1 LKGVAVHFGGTF
13 FTVTVSRYEFRVLS
27 RNSQPVTCNNIM
39 TNQVKGIL
47 YTLIT
52 VLLWGVLAIAL
63 KIASKEIDSPTI
75 VWFRFSLAFS
85 GMLVWLLIQNPKE
98 LKILYQPSWLIVIS
112 SLALAWNYIGFMLG
126 IQYTSP
132 SNAQVAIQS
141 GPVLL
146 AVFGIFFFKE
156 KISRIQIIGFILAI
170 LGFWIFYQQHVGAV
184 PEGLEVQYT
193 KGMLIT
199 LTGAVA
205 WAIYAALQKK
215 LVLDY
220 SVSTLNV
227 FIFGLPVLIYLP
239 FVDFASLV
247 HLSIGYWALL
257 VFLGANTLISY
268 ACLSLALKYLEAGKV
283 SIIIV
288 LNPIITFILMG
299 ILTWMQVSWID
310 GEHFSVLSI
319 AGALI
324 ALAGAILVVRKK
336 KK

>member
-1 LKGVAVHFGGTF
+1 
-13 FTVTVSRYEFRVLS
+13 
-27 RNSQPVTCNNIM
+27 M
-39 TNQVKGIL
+39 
-47 YTLIT
+47 
-52 VLLWGVLAIAL
+52 WGVLAIAL
-63 KIASKEIDSPTI
+63 KVATKEIDSPTI

-85 GMLVWLLIQNPKE
+85 GMFFWMVISNPKE
-98 LKILYQPSWLIVIS
+98 LKILYKPSWLIVIS

-126 IQYTSP
+126 IEYTSP
-132 SNAQVAIQS
+132 SNAQVAIQF

-146 AVFGIFFFKE
+146 AIFGIFFFKE
-156 KISRIQIIGFILAI
+156 KISKIQILGFLLAI
-170 LGFWIFYQQHVGAV
+170 AGFWIFYQQHVGAV
-184 PEGLEVQYT
+184 SLGKEGQYT

-199 LTGAVA
+199 LTGAVT

-215 LVLDY
+215 LVLNY
-220 SVSTLNV
+220 SVATLNV
-227 FIFGLPVLIYLP
+227 FIFGLPILIYLP
-239 FVDFASLV
+239 FVDFANLA
-247 HLSIGYWALL
+247 HLSFGYWALL

-268 ACLSLALKYLEAGKV
+268 GCLSLALKYLEAGKV

-324 ALAGAILVVRKK
+324 ALAGAILVVREKK
-336 KK
+336 SKEEI

>member
-1 LKGVAVHFGGTF
+1 MM
-13 FTVTVSRYEFRVLS
+13 S
-27 RNSQPVTCNNIM
+27 
-39 TNQVKGIL
+39 NQAKGIL

-52 VLLWGVLAIAL
+52 VLMWGVLAIAL
-63 KIASKEIDSPTI
+63 KVASQEIDSPTI

-85 GMLVWLLIQNPKE
+85 GMFVWMAVSNPKE
-98 LKILYQPSWLIVIS
+98 LKILYKPSWLIVIS

-156 KISRIQIIGFILAI
+156 KVSRIQIVGFLLTIV
-170 LGFWIFYQQHVGAV
+170 GFWIFYQQHVGAV
-184 PEGLEVQYT
+184 PAGQEGQYT

-205 WAIYAALQKK
+205 WAIYAILQKK
-215 LVLDY
+215 LVLSY
-220 SVSTLNV
+220 SVGTLNV
-227 FIFGLPVLIYLP
+227 FIFGLPVLLYLP
-239 FVDFASLV
+239 FVDFASLA
-247 HLSIGYWALL
+247 HLSFGYWVLL

-268 ACLSLALKYLEAGKV
+268 GCLSLALKYLEAGKV
-283 SIIIV
+283 SVIIV

-299 ILTWMQVSWID
+299 VLTWMQVAWID

-319 AGALI
+319 VGALV

-336 KK
+336 KT

>member
-1 LKGVAVHFGGTF
+1 
-13 FTVTVSRYEFRVLS
+13 
-27 RNSQPVTCNNIM
+27 M
-39 TNQVKGIL
+39 
-47 YTLIT
+47 
-52 VLLWGVLAIAL
+52 WGVLAIAL
-63 KIASKEIDSPTI
+63 KVASQEIDSPTI

-85 GMLVWLLIQNPKE
+85 GMFVWMAVSNPKE
-98 LKILYQPSWLIVIS
+98 LKILYKPSWLIVIS

-132 SNAQVAIQS
+132 SNAQVAIQA

-146 AVFGIFFFKE
+146 AVFGIFFFRE
-156 KISRIQIIGFILAI
+156 KISRIQIAGFLLTIV
-170 LGFWIFYQQHVGAV
+170 GFWIFYQQHVGAV
-184 PEGLEVQYT
+184 QAGQEGQYT

-205 WAIYAALQKK
+205 WAIYAILQKK
-215 LVLDY
+215 LVLSY
-220 SVSTLNV
+220 SVGTLNL

-239 FVDFASLV
+239 FVNFASLA
-247 HLSIGYWALL
+247 HLSFGYWALL

-268 ACLSLALKYLEAGKV
+268 GCLSLALKYLEAGKV
-283 SIIIV
+283 SVIIV

-299 ILTWMQVSWID
+299 VLTWMQVTWID

-319 AGALI
+319 VGALV

-336 KK
+336 KS

>member
-1 LKGVAVHFGGTF
+1 MELETF
-13 FTVTVSRYEFRVLS
+13 SMS
-27 RNSQPVTCNNIM
+27 
-39 TNQVKGIL
+39 NQAKGIF

-85 GMLVWLLIQNPKE
+85 GMFVWMAIKNPKG
-98 LKILYQPSWLIVIS
+98 LQILYKPGCLLVLS

-126 IQYTSP
+126 VQYTSP

-156 KISRIQIIGFILAI
+156 KISRLQIVGFLLAVV
-170 LGFWIFYQQHVGAV
+170 GFYIFYRQHLSAMTGH
-184 PEGLEVQYT
+184 ESQYT
-193 KGMLIT
+193 KGMLLT
-199 LTGAVA
+199 LSGAVT

-215 LVLDY
+215 LVLNY
-220 SVSTLNV
+220 SVGTLNV
-227 FIFGLPVLIYLP
+227 FIFGLPVLLYLP
-239 FVDFASLV
+239 FVNFQSLA
-247 HLSIGYWALL
+247 HLSFNYWALL

-268 ACLSLALKYLEAGKV
+268 ACLSLALKHLEAGKV
-283 SIIIV
+283 SIIII

-299 ILTWMQVSWID
+299 ILTWLQVDWIA

-324 ALAGAILVVRKK
+324 ALTGAILVVRKAK
-336 KK
+336 SPNS

>member
-1 LKGVAVHFGGTF
+1 M
-13 FTVTVSRYEFRVLS
+13 S
-27 RNSQPVTCNNIM
+27 
-39 TNQVKGIL
+39 NQAKGIL

-52 VLLWGVLAIAL
+52 VLMWGVLAIAL
-63 KIASKEIDSPTI
+63 KIASNEIDSPTI

-85 GMLVWLLIQNPKE
+85 GMFVWMAVSNPKE
-98 LKILYQPSWLIVIS
+98 LKILYKPSWLIVIS

-132 SNAQVAIQS
+132 SNAQVAIQA

-146 AVFGIFFFKE
+146 AVLGIFFFKE
-156 KISRIQIIGFILAI
+156 KISRIQIAGFLLTIV
-170 LGFWIFYQQHVGAV
+170 GFWIFYQQHVGAV
-184 PEGLEVQYT
+184 PAGQEGQYT

-205 WAIYAALQKK
+205 WAIYAVLQKK
-215 LVLDY
+215 LVLSY
-220 SVSTLNV
+220 SVGTLNV

-239 FVDFASLV
+239 FVNFASLA
-247 HLSIGYWALL
+247 HLSFGYWALL

-268 ACLSLALKYLEAGKV
+268 GCLSLALKYLEAGKV
-283 SIIIV
+283 SVIIV

-299 ILTWMQVSWID
+299 VLTWMQVTWID
-310 GEHFSVLSI
+310 GEHFSVLSLV
-319 AGALI
+319 GALV

-336 KK
+336 KNS

>member
-1 LKGVAVHFGGTF
+1 
-13 FTVTVSRYEFRVLS
+13 
-27 RNSQPVTCNNIM
+27 M
-39 TNQVKGIL
+39 
-47 YTLIT
+47 
-52 VLLWGVLAIAL
+52 WGVLAIAL
-63 KIASKEIDSPTI
+63 KIASKVIDSPTI

-85 GMLVWLLIQNPKE
+85 GMAIWMAIKNPKDF
-98 LKILYQPSWLIVIS
+98 KILYKPSWLIVFS
-112 SLALAWNYIGFMLG
+112 SLALAWNYIAFMFG
-126 IQYTSP
+126 VQFTSP

-156 KISRIQIIGFILAI
+156 KISIVQGAGFLLAI
-170 LGFWIFYQQHVGAV
+170 LGFWIFYKQHVGAV
-184 PEGLEVQYT
+184 PAGQEGQYT

-215 LVLDY
+215 LIVNY
-220 SVSTLNV
+220 SVGTLNV
-227 FIFGLPVLIYLP
+227 FIFGLPVLLFLP
-239 FVDFASLV
+239 FANFQNLA
-247 HLSIGYWALL
+247 HLSFGYWALL

-268 ACLSLALKYLEAGKV
+268 GYLSLALKYLEAGKV

-299 ILTWMQVSWID
+299 ILTWLQVSWID

-319 AGALI
+319 LGALV
-324 ALAGAILVVRKK
+324 ALTGAILVVRKK
-336 KK
+336 KKSELS

>member
-1 LKGVAVHFGGTF
+1 
-13 FTVTVSRYEFRVLS
+13 
-27 RNSQPVTCNNIM
+27 M
-39 TNQVKGIL
+39 
-47 YTLIT
+47 
-52 VLLWGVLAIAL
+52 WGVLAIAL
-63 KIASKEIDSPTI
+63 KIASKVIDSPTI

-85 GMLVWLLIQNPKE
+85 GMAIWMAIKNPGE
-98 LKILYQPSWLIVIS
+98 FKILYKPSWLIVFS
-112 SLALAWNYIGFMLG
+112 SLALAWNYIAFMFG
-126 IQYTSP
+126 VQFTSP

-156 KISRIQIIGFILAI
+156 KISIVQAAGFLLAI
-170 LGFWIFYQQHVGAV
+170 LGFWIFYKQHVGAV
-184 PEGLEVQYT
+184 PVGQEGQYT

-215 LVLDY
+215 LIMNY
-220 SVSTLNV
+220 SVGTLNV
-227 FIFGLPVLIYLP
+227 FIFGLPMLLFLP
-239 FVDFASLV
+239 FVNFQSLA
-247 HLSIGYWALL
+247 HLSFGYWALL

-268 ACLSLALKYLEAGKV
+268 GYLSLALKYLEAGKV

-299 ILTWMQVSWID
+299 ILTWLQVSWID

-319 AGALI
+319 LGALV
-324 ALAGAILVVRKK
+324 ALTGAILVVRKK
-336 KK
+336 KKSEVV

>member
-1 LKGVAVHFGGTF
+1 
-13 FTVTVSRYEFRVLS
+13 
-27 RNSQPVTCNNIM
+27 M
-39 TNQVKGIL
+39 
-47 YTLIT
+47 
-52 VLLWGVLAIAL
+52 WGVLAIAL

-85 GMLVWLLIQNPKE
+85 GMFIWMAIKNPKA
-98 LKILYQPSWLIVIS
+98 LTILYKPSWLIVVS

-132 SNAQVAIQS
+132 SNAQVAIQF
-141 GPVLL
+141 GPILL
-146 AVFGIFFFKE
+146 AVSGIVFFRE
-156 KISRIQIIGFILAI
+156 KVSRIQMIGFVLSIV
-170 LGFWIFYQQHVGAV
+170 GFLVFYQQHVGASV
-184 PEGLEVQYT
+184 GQEGQYT

-215 LVLDY
+215 LVLNY
-220 SVSTLNV
+220 SVGTLNV

-239 FVDFASLV
+239 FVDFSSLA
-247 HLSIGYWALL
+247 HLSFGYWALL

-268 ACLSLALKYLEAGKV
+268 GYLSLALKYLEAGKV

-299 ILTWMQVSWID
+299 ILTWLQVSWIE
-310 GEHFSVLSI
+310 GEHFSVLSVG
-319 AGALI
+319 GALI
-324 ALAGAILVVRKK
+324 ALLGAILVVRKK
-336 KK
+336 KNKEVKSE

>member
-1 LKGVAVHFGGTF
+1 
-13 FTVTVSRYEFRVLS
+13 
-27 RNSQPVTCNNIM
+27 M
-39 TNQVKGIL
+39 
-47 YTLIT
+47 
-52 VLLWGVLAIAL
+52 WGVLAIAL
-63 KIASKEIDSPTI
+63 KIASNEIDSLTI

-85 GMLVWLLIQNPKE
+85 GMFIWMAVSNPKE
-98 LKILYQPSWLIVIS
+98 LKILYRPSWLIVIS

-146 AVFGIFFFKE
+146 AVLGIFFFKE
-156 KISRIQIIGFILAI
+156 KVSRIQIFGFLLTIT
-170 LGFWIFYQQHVGAV
+170 GFWIFYQQHVGAV
-184 PEGLEVQYT
+184 PAGQEGQYT

-199 LTGAVA
+199 ITGAVA

-215 LVLDY
+215 LVLNY
-220 SVSTLNV
+220 SVGTLNV
-227 FIFGLPVLIYLP
+227 FIFGLPVLVYLP
-239 FVDFASLV
+239 FVNFASLSN
-247 HLSIGYWALL
+247 LSFGYWALL

-268 ACLSLALKYLEAGKV
+268 GCLSLALKYLEAGKV
-283 SIIIV
+283 SVIIV

-299 ILTWMQVSWID
+299 ILTWMQVTWID

-319 AGALI
+319 VGALV

-336 KK
+336 WI

>member
-1 LKGVAVHFGGTF
+1 
-13 FTVTVSRYEFRVLS
+13 
-27 RNSQPVTCNNIM
+27 M
-39 TNQVKGIL
+39 
-47 YTLIT
+47 
-52 VLLWGVLAIAL
+52 WGVLAIAL
-63 KIASKEIDSPTI
+63 KIASNEIDSPTI

-85 GMLVWLLIQNPKE
+85 GMFIWMAVSNPKE
-98 LKILYQPSWLIVIS
+98 LKILYKPSWLIVIS

-132 SNAQVAIQS
+132 SNAQVAIQA

-146 AVFGIFFFKE
+146 AVLGIFFFKE
-156 KISRIQIIGFILAI
+156 KVSRIQIVGFL
-170 LGFWIFYQQHVGAV
+170 LTVVGFWIFYQQHVGAV
-184 PEGLEVQYT
+184 PAGQEGQYT

-205 WAIYAALQKK
+205 WAIYAVLQKK
-215 LVLDY
+215 LVLSY
-220 SVSTLNV
+220 SVGTLNV

-239 FVDFASLV
+239 FVNFASLA
-247 HLSIGYWALL
+247 HLSFGYWALL

-268 ACLSLALKYLEAGKV
+268 GCLSLALKYLEAGKV
-283 SIIIV
+283 SVIIV

-299 ILTWMQVSWID
+299 VLTWMQVTWID

-319 AGALI
+319 VGALV

-336 KK
+336 AKIKAI